1 MGEIPKALAKTIQS
15 LAGPAAEEVGRMIND
30 QLRPYRAARQVSLIE
45 KAMAMI
51 DRCGCQANAISPKIL
66 LPILDY
72 AAVEDNDPLHTA
84 WAALLAHAAIP
95 GDGVTVTP
103 VLVETLRQL
112 SPVETTFLLNLPDLV
127 GPPVGADTD
136 LWEFAAAQSVILGTD
151 VDLLIKYLKLGL
163 GRPTETRE
171 QALRNIPGDLRD
183 FMAILDNLERL
194 NLLSHRLDVEAPGWG
209 MPSDIKGMDPV
220 RIYHMTMLGYQFIRA
235 CQPPQNPETNSCK
248 SAPKVRKPN

>member
-15 LAGPAAEEVGRMIND
+15 LAGPAAEEVGRMICD
-30 QLRPYRAARQVSLIE
+30 DLRPYRAMRQVRLIE
-45 KAMAMI
+45 NAMAMI
-51 DRCGCQANAISPKIL
+51 DRCGSQAGAVSPKIL

-72 AAVEDNDPLHTA
+72 AAVEDNDSLITA

-112 SPVETTFLLNLPDLV
+112 SPVETTFLLHLPDLV
-127 GPPVGADTD
+127 GELAGADAD
-136 LWEFAAAQSVILGTD
+136 LLEFAAAQSVTLGTD

-194 NLLSHRLDVEAPGWG
+194 NLLCHRLDVEAPGWG
-209 MPSDIKGMDPV
+209 VPSEVKGMDPV
-220 RIYHMTMLGYQFIRA
+220 RIYHLTMLGYQFIHA
-235 CQPPQNPETNSCK
+235 CQLPQSPEANSRK
-248 SAPKVRKPN
+248 SALKGRKPN